1 MAVEEVA
8 VEVDIV
14 LPGED
19 EAVAVVEVAVVS
31 VSEASRIS
39 HVIPKLDDNE
49 SKPSSC
55 VSLYRKETIKGGYRE
70 ISFLRNVCRVR
81 TNDVAKR
88 VFS

>member
-14 LPGED
+14 LAGED
-19 EAVAVVEVAVVS
+19 EVVAVVEVEVAVVS

-55 VSLYRKETIKGGYRE
+55 VSL
-70 ISFLRNVCRVR
+70 
-81 TNDVAKR
+81 
-88 VFS
+88 

>member
-14 LPGED
+14 LAGED
-19 EAVAVVEVAVVS
+19 EVVAVVEVAVVS

-55 VSLYRKETIKGGYRE
+55 VSL
-70 ISFLRNVCRVR
+70 
-81 TNDVAKR
+81 
-88 VFS
+88 